1 MKKSLVLLLCLLT
14 VVSLFASG
22 FLDELRDRK
31 SYIPDHVLLYT
42 GNDKF
47 NYGITR
53 NDDDQLSYSFDF
65 MVESPLWYL
74 RFNANGFTNRG
85 WRDGWDMRDYDK
97 EYTPGALVVRGRYDS
112 LETVAGFKF
121 RPVENDFYIHIYPEI
136 GFALVGDYGWEWGQN
151 GVHRLLGIHEV
162 ELPYDNDGAK
172 TVRLMLDGRVN
183 IGYKL
188 MKLKRT
194 SLIAEIEA
202 STKNIMGFQTENLIL
217 GRISISTQTHDLIGF
232 HFGYMFAS
240 ELGDYPSYTRD
251 LYLQYLNGW
260 KMGFTLDTGILFL
273 KYTGS
278 LETGFGYGYFG
289 FNVLGFFEPRSWD
302 QTDAYLSF
310 SKARFYGSFY
320 NYISVGIP
328 VSDSFSLVLKNAYL
342 GGNPLNK
349 KEEESDD
356 LNKYSRF
363 KREYSSFTLGARYNL
378 PGFASDFITPYIELT
393 AGMQIF
399 KVFTLNNQLSDDVMD
414 MYDIPNPS
422 YLNNH
427 DHYFAML
434 SLEGGFTVLPEDLLV
449 FQDTCVQIDVFGG
462 VNYLFSGKTEDI
474 AYYRYIHEEWKGI
487 IYATDDKGPLV
498 RFIPYFGFGV
508 KFGFDL

>member
-1 MKKSLVLLLCLLT
+1 MNKART
-14 VVSLFASG
+14 LFS
-22 FLDELRDRK
+22 K
-31 SYIPDHVLLYT
+31 V
-42 GNDKF
+42 
-47 NYGITR
+47 
-53 NDDDQLSYSFDF
+53 
-65 MVESPLWYL
+65 
-74 RFNANGFTNRG
+74 
-85 WRDGWDMRDYDK
+85 
-97 EYTPGALVVRGRYDS
+97 
-112 LETVAGFKF
+112 
-121 RPVENDFYIHIYPEI
+121 
-136 GFALVGDYGWEWGQN
+136 
-151 GVHRLLGIHEV
+151 
-162 ELPYDNDGAK
+162 
-172 TVRLMLDGRVN
+172 
-183 IGYKL
+183 
-188 MKLKRT
+188 
-194 SLIAEIEA
+194 
-202 STKNIMGFQTENLIL
+202 
-217 GRISISTQTHDLIGF
+217 
-232 HFGYMFAS
+232 
-240 ELGDYPSYTRD
+240 
-251 LYLQYLNGW
+251 
-260 KMGFTLDTGILFL
+260 
-273 KYTGS
+273 
-278 LETGFGYGYFG
+278 ETGFGYGYFG

-449 FQDTCVQIDVFGG
+449 FQDTSVQIDVFGG

-487 IYATDDKGPLV
+487 IYATDDKGPSV

-508 KFGFDL
+508 MFGFDL